1 MTEDDRT
8 VDSAA
13 SSAAAAFA
21 GDRMAAR
28 AAGAAAPVPD
38 PAALADAHERAA
50 DLGVGAV
57 SDAVGTA
64 LAMFSRMADART
76 AVEVG
81 TGAGVSAQWLLSGM
95 RHDGVLTTID
105 IEPEH
110 QRTAR
115 IALSGAGIASAR
127 TRLIG
132 GRGLEV
138 LPRLADDAY
147 EMMFVDCGGTDHARY
162 LAEAV
167 RLLRPGGVVVM
178 HGLIAAGGPA
188 RQGTATHA
196 PAHHRSPAAVDARE
210 ALRTATE
217 HDLLLPS
224 LLPLGDGLL
233 CAARV

>member
-1 MTEDDRT
+1 M
-8 VDSAA
+8 DSAA
-13 SSAAAAFA
+13 ISAAETFA

-38 PAALADAHERAA
+38 PAALADARERAA

-57 SDAVGTA
+57 SDAVGAA
-64 LAMFSRMADART
+64 LSMLSRMVDART

-115 IALSGAGIASAR
+115 TALSGAGVASAR

-132 GRGLEV
+132 GRGVEV

-147 EMMFVDCGGTDHARY
+147 EMMFVDCGGADHARY
-162 LAEAV
+162 LSEAV

-178 HGLIAAGGPA
+178 HGLSAAGNPGDAA
-188 RQGTATHA
+188 R
-196 PAHHRSPAAVDARE
+196 RDPAAVDARE
-210 ALRTATE
+210 ALRTAAE
-217 HDLLLPS
+217 NDLLLPS
-224 LLPLGDGLL
+224 LLPLGGGLL